1 MNGWDVALT
10 IPHIYQGLGITAD
23 ASGDYSTALEQ
34 YNYMIG
40 PQYKWEF
47 NKFRFIAHGLY
58 GRAQTRLRQ
67 PGSTFIEPSDRQ
79 RALALGGE
87 IDVPISDRFSVRAM
101 QADYLA
107 ASAFGS
113 NRNSFRISTGLIVQ
127 IWQALDRRHQVRT
140 NIEAIFLT
148 SARLRHGEE
157 TLPASLALLVAELF
171 GAAGDQLLAL
181 AAVSA
186 ALRRL
191 PSGLPMLQLDREFM
205 PSA

>member
-1 MNGWDVALT
+1 MATRRMFSIHKIAVSSKFSVWNLSICALAVLFLSSLASAQSKLVPGIEVFGGYSHLSFPSSGLGFSNWTQMNGWDVALT

-47 NKFRFIAHGLY
+47 SRFRFIAHGLY
-58 GRAQTRLRQ
+58 GRAQTRVRQ

-79 RALALGGE
+79 RVVAFGGE
-87 IDVPISDRFSVRAM
+87 VDVPISGRFSVRAV

-113 NRNSFRISTGLIVQ
+113 NRNSFRFSTGLIYK
-127 IWQALDRRHQVRT
+127 
-140 NIEAIFLT
+140 
-148 SARLRHGEE
+148 
-157 TLPASLALLVAELF
+157 F
-171 GAAGDQLLAL
+171 GKH
-181 AAVSA
+181 
-186 ALRRL
+186 
-191 PSGLPMLQLDREFM
+191 
-205 PSA
+205 